1 MALSRWL
8 QNEIAETTMED
19 KFNPSPQLKPT
30 LRKCF
35 QVVVAVVMAVAMFV
49 VPIQTVY
56 ATPTIQFTESGQA
69 LGNSNSTDVSL
80 GDVDADGDLDA
91 FVTNFGQP
99 NKVWLNDGKD
109 NFTDSQQALG
119 NSYSHGMSLGD
130 VDADGDLDVFVA
142 NSRNQPNK
150 VWLND
155 GSGYFTDSQQ
165 VLVNS
170 NSIDVSL
177 GDVDGD
183 GDLDAF
189 VANNGPNRVWLN
201 YDGKGNF
208 TDSQQALGNS
218 YSIDVSLGDVDGDG
232 DLDAFVANYAL
243 NKVWLNDGKGNF
255 TDSQQALGNSKSYR
269 VSLGD
274 VDADSDLD
282 AFVANYGQPNKVWLN
297 DGKGKFIDSQ
307 QALGNSSSYRV
318 SLGDLDGDSDLDAFV
333 ANNGRNKVWLN
344 NLDRYTNYP
353 PTDLALSNN
362 TIDEN
367 EPGNSVV
374 GRFSTTD
381 SDDKTFTYQLVSGN
395 GDTDNSAFT
404 IDGEQLQIKE
414 SPDYETQSNYSI
426 RVATTDSV
434 GGNFQKVFTIDVKDH
449 PTDITLRSVIITIDE
464 SEPANSVVGTF
475 STIDPDDNT
484 FTYELVSGDGDTD
497 NSAFT
502 IDGEQL
508 KIKESPDYDVQS
520 TYSIRVATTDSVG
533 GTFQKVFAINVN
545 DVNYPPT
552 NLIASNTTINEN
564 VPANSVVG
572 TFSTTDIDDNTFT
585 YQLVSGNGDTDNSA
599 FTIDGD
605 QLQIKESPNYE
616 AQSTYSIRVE
626 TTDSE
631 GGTFQQ
637 VFTINVNDIN
647 EPPTDLI
654 LRSNTIAID
663 ENVPANSVVGTLSTT
678 DASTDETFTYEF
690 VTGNGDT
697 DNSAFTIDGE
707 QLKIK
712 ESPDHETKST
722 YSIRVETTDSVGG
735 TFQKV
740 FTVKVNN
747 LVE

>member
-1 MALSRWL
+1 M
-8 QNEIAETTMED
+8 
-19 KFNPSPQLKPT
+19 
-30 LRKCF
+30 
-35 QVVVAVVMAVAMFV
+35 
-49 VPIQTVY
+49 
-56 ATPTIQFTESGQA
+56 
-69 LGNSNSTDVSL
+69 SL

-91 FVTNFGQP
+91 FVTNYGQP
-99 NKVWLNDGKD
+99 NKVWLNDGKG

-142 NSRNQPNK
+142 NYRNQPNK

-155 GSGYFTDSQQ
+155 GSGKFADSQQ

-189 VANNGPNRVWLN
+189 VANYGLNRVWLN
-201 YDGKGNF
+201 YDGKGKF
-208 TDSQQALGNS
+208 ADSQQVLGNS
-218 YSIDVSLGDVDGDG
+218 NSIDVSLGDVDGDG
-232 DLDAFVANYAL
+232 DLDAFVANQNQP

-255 TDSQQALGNSKSYR
+255 TDSQQALGNSNSYG
-269 VSLGD
+269 VSLAD
-274 VDADSDLD
+274 VDGDGDLD
-282 AFVANYGQPNKVWLN
+282 AFVANYGQPNQVWLNDGDGYFTDSQQALGNSKSHGMSLGDLDGDGDLDAFVANNGPNRVWLN

-307 QALGNSSSYRV
+307 QALGNSSSHRV

-344 NLDRYTNYP
+344 NLDQYTNYP

-374 GRFSTTD
+374 GTFSTTD
-381 SDDKTFTYQLVSGN
+381 FEDNTFTYQLVSGD

-404 IDGEQLQIKE
+404 IDGDQLKIKE

-434 GGNFQKVFTIDVKDH
+434 GGNFQKVFTIDVKVP
-449 PTDITLRSVIITIDE
+449 PTDLALRSTTITIDE

-475 STIDPDDNT
+475 STIDPDDHT
-484 FTYELVSGDGDTD
+484 FTYELVSGEGDTD

-502 IDGEQL
+502 VDGDQL
-508 KIKESPDYDVQS
+508 QIKDSPDYDVQS

-533 GTFQKVFAINVN
+533 GTFQKVFTINVN

-564 VPANSVVG
+564 VAAKSVVG

-585 YQLVSGNGDTDNSA
+585 YQLVSGDGDTDNSA

-605 QLQIKESPNYE
+605 QLQIKDSPNYE
-616 AQSTYSIRVE
+616 AQSTYSIRVA
-626 TTDSE
+626 TTDSV

-654 LRSNTIAID
+654 LTSNIIAIH
-663 ENVPANSVVGTLSTT
+663 ENVPANSVVGTLSSS
-678 DASTDETFTYEF
+678 DASTDETFTYQF
-690 VTGNGDT
+690 VSGNGDT